1 MTDVEKKDKKGKKQ
15 LVKTIEL
22 PIKAHVSG
30 LSLNELKSYSE
41 KEVCIIFNI
50 SYSW

>member
-22 PIKAHVSG
+22 PIEAHVSG
-30 LSLNELKSYSE
+30 LSLNELKTYAD
-41 KEVCIIFNI
+41 KEVCIIYGIFCNL
-50 SYSW
+50 